1 MKNTSRPCLKTAL
14 AHVLRS
20 ARKLKRLTQEDFALV
35 SSRTYLS
42 SLERGLKSP
51 TIDKLEEIASV
62 LGSSPAALLL
72 AAEIMRSD
80 SHPDDVK
87 KSVLDEALRLSGR
100 Q

>member
-20 ARKLKRLTQEDFALV
+20 ARKLQRLTQEDFALV

-51 TIDKLEEIASV
+51 TIDKLEEISSV
-62 LGSSPAALLL
+62 LGTTPAALLL
-72 AAEIMRSD
+72 AAEIMCSD

-87 KSVLDEALRLSGR
+87 KSVLDQALRLSSR